1 MTASR
6 IAGTA
11 PRLFVP
17 DALAEGGEVPL
28 SAAQAHYLRDVLRM
42 NPGDP
47 VRLFNG
53 RDGAWLAA
61 IAALGKGKGSLA
73 VETRIAPQRDEP
85 TIWLLFAPLK
95 STRQDML
102 VEKAVEL
109 GVSVLQPVL
118 TERTQTRR
126 INAERLEA
134 QVIEAAEQCERLTL
148 PEVRPLADLTNVL
161 AAWEPSRRLFY
172 GDETGRGAPALSAF
186 SAPADAVADAL
197 LIGPEGGFS
206 PRELD
211 VLTAASF
218 SSGVGLGPRILRAE
232 TAALAAL
239 TLWQAARGD
248 GSRLPGH

>member
-1 MTASR
+1 MTR
-6 IAGTA
+6 IASTA

-17 DALAEGGEVPL
+17 DALSEGGEALL
-28 SAAQAHYLRDVLRM
+28 SPAQAHYLRDVMRM
-42 NPGDP
+42 GVGDA

-53 RDGAWLAA
+53 RDGAWLAS
-61 IAALGKGKGSLA
+61 IAALGKGKGALG
-73 VETRIAPQRDEP
+73 VERLIQPQRPEP
-85 TIWLLFAPLK
+85 EVWLLFAPLK
-95 STRQDML
+95 SARQDML

-126 INAERLEA
+126 INAERLAA

-148 PEVRPLADLTNVL
+148 PEVRPLAELNAVL
-161 AAWEPSRRLFY
+161 GAWEPSRRLFY
-172 GDETGRGAPALSAF
+172 GDETGHGAPALDAF
-186 SAPADAVADAL
+186 SAPGEALGDAL
-197 LIGPEGGFS
+197 LVGPEGGFS
-206 PRELD
+206 PQELD

-239 TLWQAARGD
+239 ALWQAVRGD
-248 GSRLPGH
+248 GARLPGH